1 MSMFVNNLFQEPSR
15 RGVLQVLAAGGM
27 AGLTGCCSM
36 RPFATPAIAGDVAPV
51 GTLLK
56 PTIRKSPL
64 APKLCIDAHTHFF
77 NGTDVPV
84 KGYLAG
90 PIAHDL
96 DEPLRSLVRSLAPLA
111 DALVEIAPTAAEEFR
126 DLSARFSGASVTGKA
141 AATDPFFRSVRVDDR
156 AKRSEDFYRI
166 VRGSEFEAQYNA
178 LKRAQRSDVKS
189 LLSSSESNLLGPSS
203 LLDAANA
210 SGVPSRDKALSLDQ
224 QRIVNSVPYADGI
237 LAFVNH
243 MLSPRWHNLLDY
255 AEAYSAAEG
264 AFGIDHVLG
273 SLVDFDG
280 WLDCPPRS
288 AQDDQVKLHQMLSM
302 ASGGYL
308 RPLVAYNPWS
318 DIRSNGASLERVKR
332 AITELGFIGVKIYPP
347 NGFYP
352 YRNTSRKGSP
362 TVGPSF
368 RDLDRVLETLWDT
381 CISLNV
387 PVMAHTNNSSG
398 KDDDF
403 DLLGG
408 PSGWHALLARYKDRG
423 APLVN
428 LGHFGGAGGGTSW
441 TADFADMMASKGG
454 EKVYGDVGFWDA
466 LRCRDGEAPACGTAK
481 LRLGAALKKPGVNKR
496 IMYGTDWLMLSTQRD
511 WADYPYELLASIK
524 HLPIAPEDFFG
535 LNAQR
540 CFSTAGLGA
549 AI

>member
-1 MSMFVNNLFQEPSR
+1 MFVNNLFQEPSR
-15 RGVLQVLAAGGM
+15 RGVLQVLAAGGI

-51 GTLLK
+51 GTPLK
-56 PTIRKSPL
+56 PVIRKSPL

-84 KGYLAG
+84 RGYLAG

-96 DEPLRSLVRSLAPLA
+96 DEPLRSLARSLAPLA
-111 DALVEIAPTAAEEFR
+111 DALVEMAPTAAEEFR
-126 DLSARFSGASVTGKA
+126 DLSARFSGTSVNVKTAS
-141 AATDPFFRSVRVDDR
+141 TDSFSKSARVDDR

-189 LLSSSESNLLGPSS
+189 LLPSSESSLLGPSS
-203 LLDAANA
+203 LLDAASA
-210 SGVPSRDKALSLDQ
+210 SGVPSRAKALSIDQ
-224 QRIVNSVPYADGI
+224 RRLVNSVPYGDGI

-264 AFGIDHVLG
+264 AFGIDHALG

-288 AQDDQVKLHQMLSM
+288 AQDDQVKLHQLLSM

-318 DIRSNGASLERVKR
+318 DIRSNGASLERVKQ
-332 AITELGFIGVKIYPP
+332 AITERGFVGVKIYPP
-347 NGFYP
+347 NGFYA
-352 YRNTSRKGSP
+352 YGNKSREGAPSI
-362 TVGPSF
+362 GPSF
-368 RDLDRVLETLWDT
+368 ADLDRVLGALWET

-387 PVMAHTNNSSG
+387 PVMAHTNKSSG
-398 KDDDF
+398 KDDAF
-403 DLLGG
+403 DKLGG
-408 PSGWHALLARYKDRG
+408 PIGWRALLARFKDQG
-423 APLVN
+423 VPLVN
-428 LGHFGGAGGGTSW
+428 LGHFGGAGGAPW
-441 TADFADMMASKGG
+441 TADFADMMTSKEG
-454 EKVYGDVGFWDA
+454 EKIYGDVGFWDA
-466 LRCRDGEAPACGTAK
+466 LRCRDGGAPACGPAK
-481 LRLGAALKKPGVNKR
+481 QRLGAALQKRGVSKR
-496 IMYGTDWLMLSTQRD
+496 VMYGTDWFMLSTQRD

-524 HLPIAPEDFFG
+524 DLPITPEEFFG
-535 LNAQR
+535 HNAQR
-540 CFSTAGLGA
+540 CFSTAELGA

>member
-27 AGLTGCCSM
+27 VGLTGCCSI
-36 RPFATPAIAGDVAPV
+36 RPFATPAIVGDVAVV
-51 GTLLK
+51 GTPLK
-56 PTIRKSPL
+56 LTIRKSL
-64 APKLCIDAHTHFF
+64 QAPKLCIDAHAHFF

-84 KGYLAG
+84 RGYLAG

-96 DEPLRSLVRSLAPLA
+96 DEPLRSLARSLAPLA

-126 DLSARFSGASVTGKA
+126 DLSARFSAMSVTGNA
-141 AATDPFFRSVRVDDR
+141 SSMDPFSKSSRVDDR
-156 AKRSEDFYRI
+156 GKRSEDFYRI

-178 LKRAQRSDVKS
+178 LKRAQRPDVKS
-189 LLSSSESNLLGPSS
+189 LLPPGESSLLGPSS

-210 SGVPSRDKALSLDQ
+210 SGVSSRAKALTVDQ
-224 QRIVNSVPYADGI
+224 QRIINSVPYADGI

-264 AFGIDHVLG
+264 AFGVDHALG

-288 AQDDQVKLHQMLSM
+288 AQDDQVKLHQLLSM

-318 DIRSNGASLERVKR
+318 DIRNNGDSLRRVKQ
-332 AITELGFIGVKIYPP
+332 AITERGFIGVKIYPP

-352 YRNTSRKGSP
+352 YGNTSRKGSP
-362 TVGPSF
+362 SIGPSF
-368 RDLDRVLETLWDT
+368 RDLDRVLEALWDT

-387 PVMAHTNNSSG
+387 PVTAHTNNSSG

-408 PSGWHALLARYKDRG
+408 PGGWHALLARYKDRG

-441 TADFADMMASKGG
+441 TTDFADMMASKDG

-481 LRLGAALKKPGVNKR
+481 LRLGAALQKSGVNQR
-496 IMYGTDWLMLSTQRD
+496 VMYGTDWFMLSTQRD

-524 HLPIAPEDFFG
+524 DLPIAPDDFFG
-535 LNAQR
+535 RNAQR
-540 CFSTAGLGA
+540 CFASANLGRST
-549 AI
+549 